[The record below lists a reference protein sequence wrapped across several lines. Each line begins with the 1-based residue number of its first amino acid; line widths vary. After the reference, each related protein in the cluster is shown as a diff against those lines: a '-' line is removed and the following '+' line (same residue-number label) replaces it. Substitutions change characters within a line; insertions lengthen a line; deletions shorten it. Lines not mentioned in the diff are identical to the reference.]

1 MDPKRSVS
9 RAAALLPL
17 VAAALLPKCP
27 MCLAA
32 WLSALGAGASVAH
45 GAAPLV
51 IRLARV
57 LLVAAVAWWSTRLLL
72 RVWKRRLP
80 RS

>member
-1 MDPKRSVS
+1 
-9 RAAALLPL
+9 
-17 VAAALLPKCP
+17 